1 MRKVQSFV
9 GRIANKKPK
18 AWVSRGLGKC
28 AIIVAKGKPLFPG
41 GAAISSICLDVSRPT
56 PSN

>member
-28 AIIVAKGKPLFPG
+28 AIIVAKGKPLFQG
-41 GAAISSICLDVSRPT
+41 GAAVSAICMDVSHLT
-56 PSN
+56 TSN